1 MSKKLNRSEIL
12 FNQMKDE
19 ILSGIYS
26 PSESLK
32 EIELSK
38 KYKVSRNT
46 LKMVLVQLESEGL
59 VVIEPNRGAKVRSYS
74 LNEVL
79 NFLSVRSVLEGYIA
93 EITTE
98 VMSEKEIAK
107 MDDLLIKMETF
118 LKESNFIEYSKTNQ
132 KFHNI
137 IYESCPNQVAVN
149 LVTDLKMQMRKY
161 NTRTILV
168 PGRSNDSFNEH
179 KAILD
184 AIKNR
189 DKKKVKE
196 SMEQHILNVKETFE
210 KNFSILF

>member
-118 LKESNFIEYSKTNQ
+118 LKESNFIEYSKANQ

-149 LVTDLKMQMRKY
+149 LVTELKMQMKKY